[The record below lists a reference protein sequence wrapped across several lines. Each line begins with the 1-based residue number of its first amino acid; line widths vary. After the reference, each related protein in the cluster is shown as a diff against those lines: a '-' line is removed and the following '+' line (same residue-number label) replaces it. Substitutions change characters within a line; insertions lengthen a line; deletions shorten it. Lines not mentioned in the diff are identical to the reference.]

1 MKNIDKHQE
10 NTKLYQFYQLKSQIH
25 QRIFINRE
33 IIHRTHKKQRCMT
46 MKENRRKDFSTIQK
60 NMSQEINTE
69 DVRFNE
75 IRTNRV
81 RRIRFNYKNLLQ
93 SMSQR
98 KLTFY
103 SIFLEKTLVSRTE
116 L

>member
-1 MKNIDKHQE
+1 
-10 NTKLYQFYQLKSQIH
+10 
-25 QRIFINRE
+25 
-33 IIHRTHKKQRCMT
+33 MT
-46 MKENRRKDFSTIQK
+46 MKESQREDLSAAKKS
-60 NMSQEINTE
+60 MSQEINIE

-93 SMSQR
+93 LISQK

-103 SIFLEKTLVSRTE
+103 NISLEKALVSETKLQYSR
-116 L
+116 